1 MFDFSLTDIN
11 AENPSPLSLL
21 YAFLVSF
28 ALSVLVAFTYER
40 TSKHNSAPGHFQQA
54 MILGSIMACIVTI
67 VIGDSIGRGLGML
80 GIMAIIRFRTNIF
93 QPRNIVFL
101 FAALGGGIAC
111 GVFAFNVAIYG
122 ILFFCA
128 VAAVLSFSP
137 MNVHTRKI
145 SRLRLQF
152 DDATQ
157 TGELRINEILKEH
170 GIQANLVR
178 KEMVYAG
185 SSLRTTCTWEFTEP
199 EPNSLRSLW
208 ETLAESIPPQSIRIT
223 QRDSEQII

>member
-1 MFDFSLTDIN
+1 MFDFALTDIN

-21 YAFLVSF
+21 YAFLISF
-28 ALSVLVAFTYER
+28 ALSILVAFTYEK
-40 TSKHNSAPGHFQQA
+40 TSRHNAAPGHFQQS

-101 FAALGGGIAC
+101 FAALGSGIAS

-122 ILFFCA
+122 IIFFCA
-128 VAAVLSFSP
+128 VAALLYFSP
-137 MNVHTRKI
+137 MNVHTRKL
-145 SRLRLQF
+145 SRLRIQF
-152 DDATQ
+152 DDSSPFDEMQ
-157 TGELRINEILKEH
+157 IEDLLKEH
-170 GIQANLVR
+170 GVHAKLVR

-185 SSLRTTCTWEFTEP
+185 NALRTTCTWEFVAAETGLHRP
-199 EPNSLRSLW
+199 AW
-208 ETLAESIPPQSIRIT
+208 EALAEKVPPQSIRIS
-223 QRDSEQII
+223 QRESEQII